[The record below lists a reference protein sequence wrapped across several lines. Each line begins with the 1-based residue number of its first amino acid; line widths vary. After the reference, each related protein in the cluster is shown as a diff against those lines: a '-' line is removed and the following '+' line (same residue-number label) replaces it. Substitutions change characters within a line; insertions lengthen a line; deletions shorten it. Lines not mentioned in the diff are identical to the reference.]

1 MDSFIQ
7 LLADGLVFP
16 LVLGAVVVLV
26 WLVPNHDKFSVY
38 SRMLLAGMTS
48 YLVAKLM
55 ALAYQ
60 PSEQRPFE
68 LLGVDPGA
76 SYLNNPGFPS
86 DHSLFVWVIV
96 FAVWYGTRNKWL
108 ALVFAVIA
116 LLVGVGRVLA
126 LVHAPLDVIGGF
138 AAATVGAA
146 WYLDVRRSSTR
157 LAKK

>member
-1 MDSFIQ
+1 M
-7 LLADGLVFP
+7 
-16 LVLGAVVVLV
+16 
-26 WLVPNHDKFSVY
+26 
-38 SRMLLAGMTS
+38 
-48 YLVAKLM
+48 
-55 ALAYQ
+55 
-60 PSEQRPFE
+60 
-68 LLGVDPGA
+68 
-76 SYLNNPGFPS
+76 
-86 DHSLFVWVIV
+86 IV